1 MQAELLGR
9 QEVQKGKRTAEGW
22 PPSSG
27 GSPRMPCSFQRSSAS
42 SNCLLL
48 PQTNFSLRGSSMT
61 GGWFPVVPMSRGS
74 SFFLSSFFSFLCCL
88 CLQSVQK
95 RWAPRD
101 PYSWGRSMTL
111 DNMSGAGCWACCAD
125 GPASCLMSQV
135 GLNVDKQVE
144 TSFGEKP
151 ENVRDARCSGKQWP
165 GCSRG
170 GSAGR
175 ASRGAPS
182 RGSPNVTP
190 SLLLRCLQAEHSSVY
205 NQRAAT
211 SGVDFSPLSKV
222 ESQVSNVKGSSPL

>member
-9 QEVQKGKRTAEGW
+9 QEVQKGKQTAEGW

-111 DNMSGAGCWACCAD
+111 DNTSGAGCWACCAD

-135 GLNVDKQVE
+135 GLNMDKQVK

-151 ENVRDARCSGKQWP
+151 EKVRDASCSGKRWP

-170 GSAGR
+170 GSSGCLT
-175 ASRGAPS
+175 RGPPAEVPRMS
-182 RGSPNVTP
+182 H
-190 SLLLRCLQAEHSSVY
+190 LLFCFAVCRQSTALFTTREQPPLGWTFLRF
-205 NQRAAT
+205 QR
-211 SGVDFSPLSKV
+211 LR
-222 ESQVSNVKGSSPL
+222 VKFQM